1 MRIVLTGGGTGG
13 HLFPLAAVAEK
24 IKEKRF
30 DAEFLFIGPDGKME
44 NQIMGRYN
52 IPIKNIKVGKMRRY
66 FSLMNFV
73 DFFKVIAGVFQ
84 SLWILLRYMPDVIF
98 SKGGYASFPVVFVGW
113 LYRIP
118 ILIHDSDATP
128 GMANSV
134 LGKFADRV
142 AVSYP
147 EAEREFPADQV
158 VLTGN
163 PIRLDIASGDI
174 QKANELFHLS
184 PQRKTIFV
192 YGGSQGSKIIND
204 KIIDLLPEL
213 LRKYQVIH
221 QTGDKNFEEASRR
234 AGELGIKAGHDG
246 YYPVAFIGDEL
257 KDILAVS
264 DLVISRAGANSI
276 SEIAAN
282 SKPAILIPIEKS
294 ANNHQ
299 RMNAYSVARI
309 GGCIVLEEGNLG
321 GNLLL
326 SRINEILDDENLK
339 NKLSENI
346 RKFYHPE
353 ATDRLADGI
362 LGLVKTGVRQ

>member
-1 MRIVLTGGGTGG
+1 MRIALTGGGTGG
-13 HLFPLAAVAEK
+13 HLFPLVAVAEK
-24 IKEKRF
+24 IKQKKF
-30 DAEFLFIGPDGKME
+30 DAEFLFVGPDGKME
-44 NQIMGRYN
+44 NEIMQKYG
-52 IPIKNIKVGKMRRY
+52 IPVRNIKVGKIRRY

-73 DFFKVIAGVFQ
+73 DFFKVIIGVIQ
-84 SLWILLRYMPDVIF
+84 CLWVLLKYMPDIIF

-128 GMANSV
+128 GLANSI

-147 EAEREFPADQV
+147 EAEREFPAEQV

-163 PIRLDIASGDI
+163 PVRSDIASGDI
-174 QKANELFHLS
+174 QKANELFNLS
-184 PQRKTIFV
+184 SQRKTIFV
-192 YGGSQGSKIIND
+192 WGGSQGAKLIND

-213 LRKYQVIH
+213 LRKYQIIH
-221 QTGDKNFEEASRR
+221 QTGENNFEEAKRR
-234 AGELGIKAGHDG
+234 AGELGVKAGHEG
-246 YYPVAFIGDEL
+246 YFPVAFIGDEL

-264 DLVISRAGANSI
+264 DLIISRAGANSI

-282 SKPAILIPIEKS
+282 GKPSILIPIEKS

-299 RMNAYSVARI
+299 RMNAYSVARM
-309 GGCIVLEEGNLG
+309 GGCIVLEENNLG

-326 SRINEILDDENLK
+326 SRINEVMDDETLRS
-339 NKLSENI
+339 KLSENI
-346 RKFYHPE
+346 RRFYHPE

-362 LGLVKTGVRQ
+362 LGLVKTGVR